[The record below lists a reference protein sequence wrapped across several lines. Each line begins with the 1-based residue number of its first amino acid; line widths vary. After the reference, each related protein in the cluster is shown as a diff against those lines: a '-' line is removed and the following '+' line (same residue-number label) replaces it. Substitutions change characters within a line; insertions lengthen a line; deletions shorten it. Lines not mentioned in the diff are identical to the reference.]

1 MIETK
6 WSEAIKRKYPEPVV
20 FVISCD
26 REGRPNIMP
35 AGWSMITSAT
45 PPMLAV
51 SINHSNYTHKLIEET
66 GEFVIA
72 FPNEDMADLI
82 RKTGSCSGR
91 SVDKFKK
98 YRIGTLE
105 SKYVRPPLI
114 REAVA
119 CFWCRVRGK
128 LVTGD
133 HTIFAG
139 EVLASYI
146 SERYK
151 NRLYNFGDNRYR
163 TIPKDENI

>member
-1 MIETK
+1 MLMVS

-26 REGRPNIMP
+26 REGKPNIMP
-35 AGWSMITSAT
+35 AGWSMITSAE

-51 SINHSNYTHKLIEET
+51 SISHKNYTHDLIEEN

-72 FPNEDMADLI
+72 FPNREMIDVV
-82 RKTGSCSGR
+82 KYTGSCSGR
-91 SVDKFKK
+91 RVDKFSHC
-98 YRIGTLE
+98 RLVTLK
-105 SKYVRPPLI
+105 SRFVRPPLI
-114 REAVA
+114 KDAVA
-119 CFWCRVRGK
+119 CFECKVKGK

-146 SERYK
+146 SEKYK
-151 NRLYNFGDNRYR
+151 SRLYNFGDGDFR
-163 TIPKDENI
+163 IIQK